1 MSAIPDTEI
10 ERILVVTAHPDDADF
25 GAAGTIAVWAEA
37 GIEVHLCL
45 LTNGDQG
52 GFDDTPRDQ
61 MGPLRQREQQAASNI
76 LGVKS
81 VTFLNHADGHL
92 MPSIPLRGEVVGV
105 IRKIRPQ
112 RMVIQSPERNW
123 NRIFSAHPDH
133 LAAGEIAIQAI
144 YPDARN
150 EFAFPELLKA
160 GLEPWTV
167 SEVWVMGKEPRNQY
181 VDITDTFSKK
191 VEALKAHTSQTSH
204 MEDLEGRLRSWAE
217 MTAEEAGLPQGRLAE
232 GFFVAST
239 N

>member
-1 MSAIPDTEI
+1 MSAIPDNEI
-10 ERILVVTAHPDDADF
+10 ERILIVTAHPDDADF
-25 GAAGTIAVWAEA
+25 GAAGTIAAWGEA
-37 GIEVHLCL
+37 GIDVHLCV

-61 MGPLRQREQQAASNI
+61 MGPLRQREQQAASNV

-92 MPSIPLRGEVVGV
+92 MPSISLRGEVVGV

-167 SEVWVMGKEPRNQY
+167 SEVWVMAKEPRNQF
-181 VDITDTFSKK
+181 VDITDTFAKK
-191 VEALKAHTSQTSH
+191 VEALKAHTSQTAH
-204 MEDLEGRLRSWAE
+204 MDDLEDRLRSWAE
-217 MTAEEAGLPQGRLAE
+217 TTAAEAGLPLGRLAE